1 MKRKNQKVG
10 DKLYSTDLFQN
21 MMQTS
26 EEVKMSLVQ
35 FIIVTLHCVRWWN
48 YKSWT
53 YNCKK
58 ESPMQISQGLTLLK
72 FTNIRERLIAQ

>member
-1 MKRKNQKVG
+1 MIG

-26 EEVKMSLVQ
+26 EEVKMPLVQ
-35 FIIVTLHCVRWWN
+35 FITVTLHFVRWWD

-53 YNCKK
+53 YNYKK

-72 FTNIRERLIAQ
+72 FTNVKERLIAQ

>member
-1 MKRKNQKVG
+1 MIG

-26 EEVKMSLVQ
+26 EEVKMPLVQ
-35 FIIVTLHCVRWWN
+35 FITVTLHFVRWWD
-48 YKSWT
+48 YKRWT

-72 FTNIRERLIAQ
+72 FTNIKERLIAQ

>member
-1 MKRKNQKVG
+1 MIG

-26 EEVKMSLVQ
+26 EEVKMPLVQ
-35 FIIVTLHCVRWWN
+35 LITVTLHFVGWWD

-72 FTNIRERLIAQ
+72 FTNVKERLIAQ